1 MAVPKNKLS
10 RGRTRRRRSRW
21 TASVPDLV
29 PVVVDGKRELV
40 PKRLA
45 RYFQRGT

>member
-10 RGRTRRRRSRW
+10 RGRTRRRRSQW
-21 TASVPDLV
+21 KASAPDLV
-29 PVVVDGKRELV
+29 PVAVDGERQLV

-45 RYFQRGT
+45 RYFRRGT